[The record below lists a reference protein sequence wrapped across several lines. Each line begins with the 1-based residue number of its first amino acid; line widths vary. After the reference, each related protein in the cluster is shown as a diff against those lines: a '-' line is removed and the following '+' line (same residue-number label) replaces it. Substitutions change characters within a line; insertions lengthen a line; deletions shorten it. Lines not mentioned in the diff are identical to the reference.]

1 MSIVYWD
8 VETYSQRNLK
18 ECGAHVY
25 AADPSTGVFFMGYA
39 IDDGEVQTWWPGDP
53 VPAPFADPTGHLFVS
68 DNWTFENLILT
79 HVLIPQHG
87 FTSIPIEQQDCAQR
101 RALANAFPAELG
113 LRCKALDL
121 PYGKDPEARRAML
134 RLSRLHQYK
143 NPAARE
149 RDLKLLLERC
159 KTDVEST
166 RACYTH
172 PRMRPQLPEE
182 RHQLLLDAVINARG
196 PCANIPFIKAGYAFA
211 VETRAAINARLSE
224 LTAGTITSVDQVGRI
239 TDMVN
244 ACGHQMKA
252 LGKRSV
258 AAVLAHQPD
267 DLTRELLELR
277 QHGAFASPRKFK
289 GLLNRADPSDH
300 RIRDALRIY
309 GAGPGRWSSLGAQ
322 LHNLRR
328 NDAEYPSSLVDALI
342 AGNHAELARYGN
354 PIEVVSQL
362 SRAALCAAPGNELIC
377 VDYSA
382 IESRIPAWIAGEE
395 WKLAAFSKYD
405 TSGDERLHSYCQ
417 TAAQM
422 LRKDILAITKP
433 ERQMGKSAELACGFG
448 GTNRAWRRIANDE
461 DVRSD
466 AEVQTIIR
474 NWRSAHPKI
483 CEFWKRTM
491 LAARLSIRS
500 KRAIRVM
507 PAPHPEIITDFDGT
521 DFSITL
527 PSGRAINYPNAH
539 LTPNTKF
546 EDSEPD
552 ISFFD
557 NARGQWKETRAWFGT
572 LVENVVQGT
581 ARDLLAAAIIRAEA
595 RWPGSVVFHCHDE
608 LILEAP
614 IGAIP
619 EKDVLALLLEPPAW
633 AAGLPLGGKVH
644 SGPLYLEAPA
654 TAEPFTETSPL
665 IELAAELGERT
676 QREGSKFSNDSDE
689 APVSPPAKEVTP
701 WEGNSVFE
709 NDATPPHICIH
720 CKIDPPDRT
729 ERAIGVDDAWIHP
742 RCEDAYI
749 RMRLA
754 EEGIASEQTRKP
766 PRPPQPPLLP
776 PQDDEPSGGNGRGDD
791 FDDIDDDDAGVSGYD
806 YPYGERE
813 IGRKV
818 AKYFYRNMKGALHL
832 KVVKRVTKSGKK
844 SFPQYHLENG
854 HWVKG
859 APTGPAIPYRLPELL
874 AAPPNATVEICEG
887 EKDANNLAAL
897 GLIAT
902 TNPGGA
908 GKWTS
913 DLNKWFAGFA
923 RANIYED
930 NDEAGRKHVT
940 KAASELCGIVPDIRV
955 VTFRELPEH
964 GDVSDWLKTGKTRE
978 ELLARAEQMLQFA
991 TLQSV
996 CAADEEVEGLDWVWP
1011 GRFALGK
1018 IGLITGLPN
1027 EGKGLTFSDIM
1038 ARITRGAPWPCG
1050 EGSAPLG
1057 NVLLLT
1063 AEDDIKDTVIPRLM
1077 AAGADLKRV
1086 TIIKMMREA
1095 GKERMFSLIT
1105 DLHALRQKV
1114 VEVGDVKMVLIDPI
1128 SAYLGI
1134 GKIDSFRATDV
1145 RAVLGPLK
1153 QFAEDLVTS
1162 ILGILHFNKKT
1173 DVTNVMLRVSDSLA
1187 YTAASRHVYAIV
1199 DDPDN
1204 FRKLFIKGKNNLA
1217 PSEQKTLA
1225 FGFAEREVGT
1235 DKKTGKSIRAP
1246 YIVWHPDPVDITATD
1261 ALRAASESK
1270 SPSEIDN
1277 AKHFLEALLSNGPVS
1292 SNDVKEA
1299 AKENG
1304 ISQSTLRRTKKA
1316 FGIDVRKDGP
1326 PNEKGERTW
1335 QWHLPSK
1342 KEDERA

>member
-1 MSIVYWD
+1 
-8 VETYSQRNLK
+8 
-18 ECGAHVY
+18 
-25 AADPSTGVFFMGYA
+25 
-39 IDDGEVQTWWPGDP
+39 
-53 VPAPFADPTGHLFVS
+53 
-68 DNWTFENLILT
+68 
-79 HVLIPQHG
+79 
-87 FTSIPIEQQDCAQR
+87 
-101 RALANAFPAELG
+101 
-113 LRCKALDL
+113 
-121 PYGKDPEARRAML
+121 
-134 RLSRLHQYK
+134 
-143 NPAARE
+143 
-149 RDLKLLLERC
+149 
-159 KTDVEST
+159 
-166 RACYTH
+166 
-172 PRMRPQLPEE
+172 
-182 RHQLLLDAVINARG
+182 
-196 PCANIPFIKAGYAFA
+196 
-211 VETRAAINARLSE
+211 
-224 LTAGTITSVDQVGRI
+224 
-239 TDMVN
+239 
-244 ACGHQMKA
+244 
-252 LGKRSV
+252 
-258 AAVLAHQPD
+258 
-267 DLTRELLELR
+267 
-277 QHGAFASPRKFK
+277 
-289 GLLNRADPSDH
+289 
-300 RIRDALRIY
+300 
-309 GAGPGRWSSLGAQ
+309 
-322 LHNLRR
+322 
-328 NDAEYPSSLVDALI
+328 
-342 AGNHAELARYGN
+342 
-354 PIEVVSQL
+354 
-362 SRAALCAAPGNELIC
+362 
-377 VDYSA
+377 
-382 IESRIPAWIAGEE
+382 
-395 WKLAAFSKYD
+395 
-405 TSGDERLHSYCQ
+405 
-417 TAAQM
+417 M

-483 CEFWKRTM
+483 CEFWKKTM

-546 EDSEPD
+546 EDGEPD

-720 CKIDPPDRT
+720 CKIDPPDGT

-818 AKYFYRNMKGALHL
+818 AKYFYRNMKGALYL